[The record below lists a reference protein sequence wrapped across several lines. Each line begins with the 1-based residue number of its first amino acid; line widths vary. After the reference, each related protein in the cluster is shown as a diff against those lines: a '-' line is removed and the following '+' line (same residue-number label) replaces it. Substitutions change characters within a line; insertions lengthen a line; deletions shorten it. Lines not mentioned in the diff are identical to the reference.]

1 MSLFYHSLWFV
12 KDYYSHFT
20 GEKAKA
26 QRGQEAEHLTP
37 SEYKNQNLCLDPL
50 ASGFLLFPL
59 RHTTSVQVGYLYL
72 FCLCD
77 KSSKH
82 TSSFDAL
89 FPGGWWY
96 YVIEKYCHGS
106 TVRETTAFS
115 SNICEKLLD
124 SITKPERNKTHH
136 LIITISSSRK
146 LLASYFIHRFKK
158 EYYYNYY

>member
-20 GEKAKA
+20 DEKAKA
-26 QRGQEAEHLTP
+26 QKGQEAEHLTP

-59 RHTTSVQVGYLYL
+59 CHTTSVQVGYLYL

-77 KSSKH
+77 KSSEH
-82 TSSFDAL
+82 TSSFDAQL
-89 FPGGWWY
+89 PCGWWY
-96 YVIEKYCHGS
+96 YVIEKYCHRS
-106 TVRETTAFS
+106 TVMETTAFS
-115 SNICEKLLD
+115 SNICEKLD

-136 LIITISSSRK
+136 LIITTSSSRK
-146 LLASYFIHRFKK
+146 LLASYFIHRFKT